1 MKNIKIK
8 DSLNLLNRKNK
19 NSTLNDNLKVGSVIY
34 IQYLLLK
41 EDEIKISNFIGLC
54 VIKKKKSNTLVIK
67 NTVKKEAVKLI
78 VNTHSPLILKVKVL
92 KRYKQKFRLSKLYY
106 K

>member
-8 DSLNLLNRKNK
+8 SSLNLLNKKNK
-19 NSTLNDNLKVGSVIY
+19 SSTLNDNLKVGNVIY

-54 VIKKKKSNTLVIK
+54 VIKKKKVNTLVIK

-92 KRYKQKFRLSKLYY
+92 KRYKQKFRLSKLHY